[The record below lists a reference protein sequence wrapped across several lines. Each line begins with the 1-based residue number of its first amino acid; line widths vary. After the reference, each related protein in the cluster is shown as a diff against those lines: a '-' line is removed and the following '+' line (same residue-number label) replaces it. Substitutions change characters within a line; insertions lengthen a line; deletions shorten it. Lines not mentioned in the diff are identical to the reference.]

1 MTPASSQILSEWT
14 PTAQSKEELL
24 HLQRLAIVGGLTSQV
39 AHELNNNL
47 TALLGWAQQAQS
59 AGQDADFTAR
69 ALSQVTVNAERAV
82 EICRGLLGLS
92 RAKDGPSEMLP
103 INDLIKDAITCL
115 EAQLK
120 KSSIALRCRC
130 PDDLAVYGRKNQLV
144 QVLLNMLVNSHRAMA
159 EAGGMIA
166 ISASQDPATHCV
178 TISITDTGPG
188 IPPQNIRRIF
198 EPFFTTAE
206 SADPEAHRG
215 TGLGLAVC
223 RDIIVSHG
231 GFIEVKSEPGRGAT
245 FNIFLPGSPT

>member
-14 PTAQSKEELL
+14 ATVQSKEELL

-47 TALLGWAQQAQS
+47 TALLGWAQQAQT
-59 AGQDADFTAR
+59 AGKDAEFSAR

-82 EICRGLLGLS
+82 EICRGLLGLG
-92 RAKDGPSEMLP
+92 RAKDGPAEMVA
-103 INDLIKDAITCL
+103 INDLIKDATTCL

-144 QVLLNMLVNSHRAMA
+144 QVLLNMLVNSSRVMA
-159 EAGGMIA
+159 EAGGMIV
-166 ISASQDPATHCV
+166 ISASQDTATHCV
-178 TISITDTGPG
+178 TISVSDTGPG
-188 IPPQNIRRIF
+188 IAPENIRRIF

-206 SADPEAHRG
+206 STDPEAHRG

-223 RDIIVSHG
+223 RDIVVSHG
-231 GFIEVKSEPGRGAT
+231 GFIEVQSEQGQGAT